1 MYGVVDETAC
11 EVLGACMARRF
22 DDEGANSRDRCLHL
36 PELCFQLHVF
46 FLKLPE
52 MCGQSFFR
60 MPPANSVLKL
70 IQVDDGP
77 DTDGEDRTVIFKAAS
92 GFQDIRFGDCRREC
106 PDFQRADLSACSVS
120 NRFIVVE
127 GRFEVDPC
135 LFDGFA
141 LGTLEDALF
150 RHGQGVA
157 VCHDIAAFGQNGCFG
172 SIGIPCQRK
181 EEAQERQDQ
190 YANHTK
196 NYTPR
201 TPGST
206 MHPRYGLDPESSL
219 ETETYLCGGLEASKT

>member
-1 MYGVVDETAC
+1 MPWQPPPAPLPRVSVRLLTGPRAAFTACALAACNGNAQGVVDETAC

-22 DDEGANSRDRCLHL
+22 DDEGANSGDRCLHF
-36 PELCFQLHVF
+36 PELCFQLRVF

-70 IQVDDGP
+70 IQVDDRP

-106 PDFQRADLSACSVS
+106 PDFQRTDLGACSVS
-120 NRFIVVE
+120 NRFIVME

-150 RHGQGVA
+150 RLKLPVSEQQLVEQHSK
-157 VCHDIAAFGQNGCFG
+157 FWKYLE
-172 SIGIPCQRK
+172 SL
-181 EEAQERQDQ
+181 
-190 YANHTK
+190 TK
-196 NYTPR
+196 
-201 TPGST
+201 
-206 MHPRYGLDPESSL
+206 
-219 ETETYLCGGLEASKT
+219 